1 MDVGLSGTGVVAS
14 FASAALGW
22 RLETAFRVVVVEQR
36 VGRAVELACLVV
48 GEPSGATVARIRA
61 DRHTVVLAGGWQ
73 GQPTPGTQP
82 GYSRAFCSAAATI
95 ESTSSARIH
104 PLATVCSAASV
115 IASVY
120 D

>member
-14 FASAALGW
+14 VASAALGW
-22 RLETAFRVVVVEQR
+22 RLET
-36 VGRAVELACLVV
+36 ACLVV

-61 DRHTVVLAGGWQ
+61 DRHTVVLARGWQ

-115 IASVY
+115 I
-120 D
+120 